1 MNINCKING
10 RDYSLNGVEGITL
23 VDILRNKLGFTG
35 TKEGCGIGECGAC
48 TVIID
53 GLAVNSCMVLGS
65 QIDGKDIITI
75 EGLKENGE
83 YDEIQKLFVKNGAI
97 QCGYC
102 TSGMIMS
109 TKALLNINPDPSD
122 EEIKMALE
130 GNLCRCT
137 GYSKIFKAVKEAG
150 GAK

>member
-1 MNINCKING
+1 MINCNINGK
-10 RDYSLNGVEGITL
+10 DYSLNGVEGITL
-23 VDILRNKLGFTG
+23 IDILRNKLGLTG
-35 TKEGCGIGECGAC
+35 TKEGCSIGECGAC

-53 GLAVNSCMVLGS
+53 GLAINSCMVLGS
-65 QIDGKDIITI
+65 QINGKKIITI
-75 EGLKENGE
+75 EGLKDNGE
-83 YDEIQKLFVKNGAI
+83 YDIIQKMFVENGAI

-109 TKALLNINPDPSD
+109 AKALLNINPHPSD
-122 EEIKMALE
+122 EEIKNALE

-137 GYSKIFKAVKEAG
+137 GYAKIFKAVKEAG